1 MHQPDPETLQRAYA
15 QFAKL
20 PLKRIPKRQQPA
32 PESWLPLH
40 PANTFIGREFY
51 LRQLAQAMASR
62 DATESTPAV
71 VITGM
76 GGMGKTS
83 LALEFAHRYGHYF
96 AGGVFWINADDTNS
110 VRCIVLPS
118 LDAIWR
124 KIYHARDL
132 KLAEWEQRLTEV
144 QAFFN
149 NPIPRLLIFDNC
161 ENEALLEMY
170 RPSPSSGCRILVTSR
185 NSTWSASN
193 IHQLPL
199 DVLEPR
205 ESCGLLQRLVP
216 RLNLAEAAQLAEAVS
231 YLPLALYLVGYALG
245 KLEPTLA
252 PIRYLERLQQALLDE
267 LELNA
272 QDLAEIEYR
281 SATNYQSII
290 AATVWINYDL
300 LVKAK
305 TGGDLLKLRRL
316 LSLLACCAPN
326 LPIPLSALGFATG
339 FSQRML
345 NRLLRQL
352 ARAGFIQ
359 ASDQPQIHGL
369 IAVVIR
375 SLEHEQLGVAT
386 AAMNHGLIK
395 ASKIACEEW
404 AMQTLS
410 ELEPHLY
417 HRYYH
422 EGERPIYAGQLLNQ
436 LALIASR
443 RGD

>member
-1 MHQPDPETLQRAYA
+1 MHQSDPETLQRAYA

-51 LRQLAQAMASR
+51 LHQLAQAMASSE
-62 DATESTPAV
+62 ATENTPAV

-76 GGMGKTS
+76 SGMGKTS

-110 VRCIVLPS
+110 VRCMVLPS
-118 LDAIWR
+118 IDTIWY
-124 KIYHARDL
+124 KICSARDL
-132 KLAEWEQRLTEV
+132 KLAEWKQRLTEV

-149 NPIPRLLIFDNC
+149 SFIPRLLIFDNC
-161 ENEALLEMY
+161 ENKALLEMY
-170 RPSPSSGCRILVTSR
+170 RPAPSSGCRILVTSR
-185 NSTWSASN
+185 NSTWSASS
-193 IHQLPL
+193 IYQLPL

-205 ESCGLLQRLVP
+205 ESCGLLQRLAP
-216 RLNLAEAAQLAEAVS
+216 RLNQTEAAQLAEAVS

-267 LELNA
+267 FELNA
-272 QDLAEIEYR
+272 QDLAETQQPSTINHQA
-281 SATNYQSII
+281 SI
-290 AATVWINYDL
+290 AATVRISYDL

-339 FSQRML
+339 FSQPML

-352 ARAGFIQ
+352 VRAGFIQ
-359 ASDQPQIHGL
+359 ASDQPQMHSL
-369 IAVVIR
+369 IAVVMR
-375 SLEHEQLGVAT
+375 SLEHGQLEIAA
-386 AAMNHGLIK
+386 AAMNHGLIN
-395 ASKIACEEW
+395 ASKIACEER